1 MSSPYF
7 PAKPGD
13 TLLSKQWNELQV
25 RLRDEIASH
34 SHSGGDQGTKI
45 AGDGIDPNT
54 SLTVKNLGVTESL
67 SIGNPV
73 QLFVSATGNVGIGTT
88 TPGAY
93 KLQVSGALRADSL
106 SADKVTTSA
115 LEGVSSFAVGAFK
128 SESVETK
135 RVTAEVVDGVKS
147 LTASAIQAESAA
159 VGALS
164 AGSAS
169 GLQAVALG
177 ANGSIKFADNG
188 QISSLDNN
196 HRLLFRREENILELR
211 EHGSILLSAGATQG
225 NQTGSVAVT
234 PAGNVG
240 IGTLTPGA
248 RLSIQQGKTAPG
260 NLANNRVLFASGYI
274 GDGKNNDG
282 GLELRRDNLT
292 QGIGLGF
299 NTIYATGTDA
309 DQELS
314 LVSRGASPLGLNNRA
329 GGKVISGSI
338 GIGVPPS
345 SGELQFANTQR
356 DKIMLWDG
364 GAADRYGFGIANY
377 NLSAFV
383 PDAARFSV
391 RSGSSSNGPERFV
404 VTGAGDVG
412 IGVSQPESSLHIE
425 KNVAAGL
432 GPELV
437 LANKAGG
444 KGATAAIAF
453 GTDNTTVAKG
463 AANAQI
469 AVTNM
474 DAATNRS
481 EMVFATWDGAVSA
494 EHLRLTS
501 DGAVVTGDLSV
512 TGVASWGR
520 LDTRTEVRADAGLQG
535 SAGARS
541 GFFETS
547 GPVNFPQGAQSFWHL
562 LDVRHSNPA
571 NNYAMQLAGSFYDQ
585 NLWFRKTNNNP
596 AQPWLRLLSTADLQA
611 GMAFSG
617 PITPK
622 VGNNEASGIQFV
634 SNPGGGGGDTAF
646 IRYYVTSGETCRL
659 VIGIQNDGDD
669 ALVLNQAG
677 VDRVVIANGQLTID
691 PGTNLWA
698 GGKLL
703 SASDERLKRDI
714 APLESALEKVLRVR
728 GVRFQWAEPSRS
740 AEGPEIGVVA
750 QDVEA
755 VFPEAVHANSDGYK
769 GVDYARLVAPLIE
782 AIREQQ
788 AQIEALRAEVRALK
802 SAQSPA
808 LGDR

>member
-25 RLRDEIASH
+25 RLRDEIVSH
-34 SHSGGDQGTKI
+34 THSGGEQGTKI
-45 AGDGIDPNT
+45 AGDGIDPT
-54 SLTVKNLGVTESL
+54 TALTVRSLGVTESL
-67 SIGNPV
+67 SVGSPV
-73 QLFVSATGNVGIGTT
+73 QLFVSATGSVGIGTT

-93 KLQVSGALRADSL
+93 KLQVAGALRADSL
-106 SADKVTTSA
+106 SVDKVTTSA
-115 LEGVSSFAVGAFK
+115 LEGVSSFAVAAFK

-135 RVTAEVVDGVKS
+135 RVTAEVVDGVTS
-147 LTASAIQAESAA
+147 LTASAVQADSAK

-169 GLQAVALG
+169 GMSAVSLG
-177 ANGSIKFADNG
+177 AGGRIHFAENG
-188 QISSLDNN
+188 QISSADNN

-211 EHGSILLSAGATQG
+211 EHGTILLSAGATQG
-225 NQTGSVAVT
+225 NQTSSVVVA
-234 PAGNVG
+234 PSGNVG
-240 IGTLTPGA
+240 IGALNPRA
-248 RLSIQQGKTAPG
+248 RLSIQGGQTDPG
-260 NLANNRVLFASGYI
+260 GLADGRVLFLSGYI
-274 GDGKNNDG
+274 KDGKNNDG
-282 GLELRRDNLT
+282 GFEIRRDNLT
-292 QGIGLGF
+292 QGIGIGF

-309 DQELS
+309 DQELN
-314 LVSRGASPLGLNNRA
+314 LLSRGASALGLNNRT

-338 GIGVPPS
+338 GVGVTPS

-364 GAADRYGFGIANY
+364 GTADRYGFGIASFS
-377 NLSAFV
+377 LSAFV

-391 RSGSSSNGPERFV
+391 RSGSSSNGAERFV

-481 EMVFATWDGAVSA
+481 EMAFTTWDGAVTA

-501 DGAVVTGDLSV
+501 DGALVTGNLSV
-512 TGVASWGR
+512 TGTASWGT
-520 LDTRTEVRADAGLQG
+520 LSARTETRSDAGIQG

-541 GFFETS
+541 GFFETNA
-547 GPVNFPQGAQSFWHL
+547 PVNFPQGAQSYWHL

-571 NNYAMQLAGSFYDQ
+571 NNYAMQIAGSFYDQ
-585 NLWFRKTNNNP
+585 NIWFRKTNNN
-596 AQPWLRLLSTADLQA
+596 AGQTWLRLLSTADLQA

-622 VGNNEASGIQFV
+622 VGNNEASGIQFA
-634 SNPGGGGGDTAF
+634 SNPGGGGGDTAY

-677 VDRVVIANGQLTID
+677 VDRVVIANGNFTID
-691 PGTNLWA
+691 PSTNLWA

-703 SASDERLKRDI
+703 TSSDVRLKRDI
-714 APLESALEKVLRVR
+714 APLESALDKVLRVR
-728 GVRFQWAEPSRS
+728 GVRFEWAEPSR
-740 AEGPEIGVVA
+740 AARGPEIGVVA

-755 VFPEAVHANSDGYK
+755 VFPEAVHADPAGYK

-788 AQIEALRAEVRALK
+788 GQIEALRAEVAALK
-802 SAQSPA
+802 AARGSA
-808 LGDR
+808 